1 MSNAKAAEA
10 APAEGGGDEEAAKK
24 KKKKMMIIII
34 AAVVLLAGGGGG
46 AFFMMKKDKKKKKPA
61 PEPEEEVVE
70 EPAKKGPPAFT
81 ILDPFVVNISDGDE
95 KRYLQIGITFQ
106 VVDAKASDNMKAYIP
121 ILRSRILLILA
132 SKQVKELQTV
142 AGKQALMDELLDM
155 ARDTVQYKSKDRGI
169 VDVHFSSF
177 VIQ

>member
-1 MSNAKAAEA
+1 MSAHAAE
-10 APAEGGGDEEAAKK
+10 APAEGGDEDAAKK

-46 AFFMMKKDKKKKKPA
+46 AFFMMKKKKPKKPPVEA
-61 PEPEEEVVE
+61 VEEEPVE
-70 EPAKKGPPAFT
+70 EPVKKGPPAFT
-81 ILDPFVVNISDGDE
+81 LMDPFVVNISDGEE
-95 KRYLQIGITFQ
+95 KRYLQIGITYQ
-106 VVDAKASDNMKAYIP
+106 VVDAKASDNMKAYVP

-132 SKQVKELQTV
+132 SKDAKTLSTV
-142 AGKQALMDELLDM
+142 NGKQALMDELLDM
-155 ARDTVQYKSKDRGI
+155 ARDTVQYKGKDRGI

>member
-1 MSNAKAAEA
+1 MSAQPAA
-10 APAEGGGDEEAAKK
+10 APAEGGDEDAAKK

-34 AAVVLLAGGGGG
+34 AAVVLLGGGGGG
-46 AFFMMKKDKKKKKPA
+46 AFFMMKKKKPKKPPVEVA
-61 PEPEEEVVE
+61 EEEPVE
-70 EPAKKGPPAFT
+70 EPVKKGPPAFT
-81 ILDPFVVNISDGDE
+81 IMDPFVVNISDGEE
-95 KRYLQIGITFQ
+95 KRYLQIGITYQ

-132 SKQVKELQTV
+132 SKDVKALSTV
-142 AGKQALMDELLDM
+142 NGKQALMDELLDM
-155 ARDTVQYKSKDRGI
+155 ARDTVQYKGKDRGI

>member
-1 MSNAKAAEA
+1 MSAQAAA
-10 APAEGGGDEEAAKK
+10 APAEGGDEEAAKK

-46 AFFMMKKDKKKKKPA
+46 FFMMKKKKPKKPPVEEA
-61 PEPEEEVVE
+61 EEEHVE
-70 EPAKKGPPAFT
+70 EPVKKGPPAFT
-81 ILDPFVVNISDGDE
+81 IMDPFVVNIADGEE
-95 KRYLQIGITFQ
+95 KRYLQIGITYQ
-106 VVDAKASDNMKAYIP
+106 VVDAKASDNMKNYIP

-132 SKQVKELQTV
+132 SKDAKALSTV
-142 AGKQALMDELLDM
+142 NGKQALMDELLDM
-155 ARDTVQYKSKDRGI
+155 ARDTVQYKGKDRGI